1 MVKNPPAKAGGARDV
16 GLIPQWG
23 RSSGER
29 NGHPFQYSCLGN
41 LMDRGARRA
50 TVLRVAKNWTQV
62 KDGTPAVG
70 GTGV

>member
-1 MVKNPPAKAGGARDV
+1 MVKTPPSNAGAAGDAGSISKSARFLRGGNDSP
-16 GLIPQWG
+16 L
-23 RSSGER
+23 
-29 NGHPFQYSCLGN
+29 QYSCLGN